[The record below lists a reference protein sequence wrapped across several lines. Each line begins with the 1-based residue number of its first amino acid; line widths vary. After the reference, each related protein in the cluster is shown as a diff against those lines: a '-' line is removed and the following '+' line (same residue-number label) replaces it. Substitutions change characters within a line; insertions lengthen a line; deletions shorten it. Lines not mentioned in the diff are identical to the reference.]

1 MRCILILLL
10 LTLLI
15 PSAFANETG
24 SIFGVVTDRGTG
36 LPIAHANVV
45 VEGTT
50 LDALTL
56 ENGSYFITGIP
67 SGEYTVKA
75 MMFGYTTQRK
85 YRITVTSGSSFEV
98 NFALETIPP
107 GS

>member
-1 MRCILILLL
+1 MLLL

-24 SIFGVVTDRGTG
+24 SIFGVVTDRETG
-36 LPIAHANVV
+36 APITHANVV

-56 ENGSYFITGIP
+56 EDGSYFITGVPI
-67 SGEYTVKA
+67 GEYTIRA

-85 YRITVTSGSSFEV
+85 YRITVASGSSVEV

-107 GS
+107 GR